1 VVNLTSAGVLFSR
14 LMRGVPEAYLR
25 REYRRRMWRAWRARP
40 NPSVL
45 LVYALKC
52 ALHYHQHTMAR
63 RMASGR
69 APVSNSF

>member
-14 LMRGVPEAYLR
+14 LMRGIPEAHLR
-25 REYRRRMWRAWRARP
+25 REYRRRLWRACRARP

-52 ALHYHQHTMAR
+52 AMHYHQHTMAR

-69 APVSNSF
+69 TPVYNSF